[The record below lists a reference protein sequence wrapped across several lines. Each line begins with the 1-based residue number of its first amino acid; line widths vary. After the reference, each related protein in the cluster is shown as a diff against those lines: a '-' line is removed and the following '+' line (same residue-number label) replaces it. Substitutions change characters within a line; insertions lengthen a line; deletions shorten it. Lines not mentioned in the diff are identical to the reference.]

1 MLWYSTFTFT
11 PGNWISLILN
21 NLIKYY
27 TAWYDYCYRCH
38 DEWQA
43 TFPITLVCLSPEEC
57 CYLEPFFLW
66 MHVAKC
72 EMSAKM
78 TFFETHYFLCLHLFS
93 IFATFHSSQNITN
106 CGFSTCFSCPFITFK
121 WKSRKFWRKHLKFHK
136 DSSLHKFYTRLQKFD
151 FSYF

>member
-1 MLWYSTFTFT
+1 MV
-11 PGNWISLILN
+11 SLILN
-21 NLIKYY
+21 NRIKYY

-43 TFPITLVCLSPEEC
+43 TFPITLVCL
-57 CYLEPFFLW
+57 FFLW
-66 MHVAKC
+66 MHVANC

-106 CGFSTCFSCPFITFK
+106 CSCFSCPFITFK
-121 WKSRKFWRKHLKFHK
+121 WKSRTFWRKHLKFHK
-136 DSSLHKFYTRLQKFD
+136 DSSRFTSFTLCCKSSTSIIFFLGTQEDTATKT
-151 FSYF
+151 FS